1 MLSSCPTQFV
11 DCFPLTADP
20 WKACLC
26 NPADVRNSSF
36 LASCGS
42 RGLGSC
48 WSPSQN
54 DSVKCLRIGP
64 VSKQTFSISDGGKT
78 NSLVHDAYLFNKPHM
93 QHVTPFLYIYSQKG
107 WKHVKWKD
115 LTCAFS
121 AISTKC
127 SSQYACA
134 SGSIPAPS
142 MLSWSK
148 DWALSLSLWTVC
160 TCLFTRDLL
169 WCGTSDCIICIEGQT
184 VPWSSEQCTAATCRT
199 CQLVPLS
206 CSLFGNNSLFNFSVM
221 IQHLLILAFSILRFS
236 NLSSYV

>member
-1 MLSSCPTQFV
+1 MLSSCPPQFV
-11 DCFPLTADP
+11 DCFPLLTLI
-20 WKACLC
+20 ACLC

-48 WSPSQN
+48 WAPSQN

-78 NSLVHDAYLFNKPHM
+78 NSVVHDAYLFNKPHM

-107 WKHVKWKD
+107 WKHVTWKD

-127 SSQYACA
+127 FSQYACA

-142 MLSWSK
+142 MLSCTRS
-148 DWALSLSLWTVC
+148 SLMWHFRLCWRTNC
-160 TCLFTRDLL
+160 AMIFRTMY
-169 WCGTSDCIICIEGQT
+169 
-184 VPWSSEQCTAATCRT
+184 SS
-199 CQLVPLS
+199 
-206 CSLFGNNSLFNFSVM
+206 NM
-221 IQHLLILAFSILRFS
+221 
-236 NLSSYV
+236 